1 MPIELLAINM
11 KYDGSWNYNHLPEP
25 ELMHLEAMAYA
36 DCAIE
41 LCKRM
46 KQDEFE
52 CTFLRGQ
59 AALYLGFHST
69 ELFLKAAIL
78 HKSGELIKGHKL
90 RQLRERYS
98 EIFPDAKYQIRTH
111 FQTTYMGYTEEEV
124 ADFIKNEKPTDQ
136 KLRYPIDKDKKKWW
150 KSESFD
156 APACLEQFRS
166 CREAMERVGLEVYK
180 NEC

>member
-1 MPIELLAINM
+1 MNV
-11 KYDGSWNYNHLPEP
+11 KYDGSWNYEGFPDA
-25 ELMHLEAMAYA
+25 ELMHMQAMAYA

-46 KQDEFE
+46 KQGDLE

-78 HKSGELIKGHKL
+78 HKSGELIAGHKL
-90 RQLRERYS
+90 RPLRERYS
-98 EIFPDAKYQIRTH
+98 ELFPEEIFKIRTH
-111 FQTTYMGYTEEEV
+111 YQTHYMGYTEEEV
-124 ADFIKNEKPTDQ
+124 ADYIKKELPVDQ
-136 KLRYPIDKDKKKWW
+136 KLRYPIDKDKVKWW

-156 APACLEQFRS
+156 APTCLEQFRQY
-166 CREAMERVGLEVYK
+166 RKAMEEVGQRIYIK
-180 NEC
+180 EC